1 MLVPLEVWDPC
12 PYSAN
17 TASRQGSP
25 SSWLFRTS
33 EAVGQSAGS
42 CVFCRAGPPAIF
54 SWTLLSALRILRPW
68 AGFWAGVPLVPVR
81 GPSGS
86 AAVRGGVLG
95 GRRSWSQLCEPVRT
109 GPSGA
114 SGSAVS
120 RGPEGWGLAV
130 LSGVEVLS
138 EESGGLRQEAGE
150 VPVSPPLGHGGWCA
164 CSGSLCPASF
174 WALPGR
180 PLLPTAPG
188 WPLGPGAKSAAVL
201 SWGRPRGGS
210 LWPAPTGL
218 SPHRGDCL
226 EDGRLRPSWE
236 SLCPALSSQGLA
248 HAAGEPGP
256 SKASGAKSEL
266 PV

>member
-1 MLVPLEVWDPC
+1 M
-12 PYSAN
+12 
-17 TASRQGSP
+17 
-25 SSWLFRTS
+25 WLFRTS
-33 EAVGQSAGS
+33 EAMGQSAGS
-42 CVFCRAGPPAIF
+42 CVFCWPPCHFQLDPAVCPEDPP
-54 SWTLLSALRILRPW
+54 TLGGLLGRRPTGSCPW
-68 AGFWAGVPLVPVR
+68 ALGLSCCAW
-81 GPSGS
+81 
-86 AAVRGGVLG
+86 GVLG

-138 EESGGLRQEAGE
+138 EESGGLRWGVGE
-150 VPVSPPLGHGGWCA
+150 VPVSPPLGHGGWRA
-164 CSGSLCPASF
+164 CSGSLCPASS
-174 WALPGR
+174 WALPGC

-226 EDGRLRPSWE
+226 EDGRLWPSWE